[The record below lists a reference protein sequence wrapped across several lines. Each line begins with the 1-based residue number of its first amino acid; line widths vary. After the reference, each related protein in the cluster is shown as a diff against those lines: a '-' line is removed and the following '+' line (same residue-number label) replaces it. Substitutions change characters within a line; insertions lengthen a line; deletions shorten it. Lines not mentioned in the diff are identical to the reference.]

1 MKSLFDLCVWECLL
15 AIFII
20 IIGSGVSRLKAADLV
35 ERLEK
40 SYLSIEDFQAN
51 FEQIETNVL
60 LNRVKK
66 TTGIIYSLPLGKIF
80 WHTRHPSPLKVISN
94 GRDVWMFDPK
104 APQVIHERWE
114 GLDDQTRLALLFLRR
129 EGKFKDHFK
138 TFENLKQSKLT
149 LIPKKAIG
157 ISKIIVRLFAYPSE
171 KGAEK
176 EPIVANDTHLF
187 FKKITFY
194 FRLERKTDLLLE
206 AVKFNQKLMQKH
218 IQNPIDSSIDRN
230 FGFINPLKTL
240 EKKSK

>member
-1 MKSLFDLCVWECLL
+1 MKLL
-15 AIFII
+15 WLGGWFLMLL
-20 IIGSGVSRLKAADLV
+20 VAAQTEAAGLI

-51 FEQIETNVL
+51 FEQIETHVL

-94 GRDVWMFDPK
+94 GKDVWMFDPK

-114 GLDDQTRLALLFLRR
+114 GLDDQTKLALLFLRR
-129 EGKFKDHFK
+129 EEKFKDHFK
-138 TFENLKQSKLT
+138 TFENMKQRQIT

-171 KGAEK
+171 KEG
-176 EPIVANDTHLF
+176 DMHLF

-194 FRLERKTDLLLE
+194 FQLERKTDLILSE
-206 AVKFNQKLMQKH
+206 IKFNQKLMQKH
-218 IQNPIDSSIDRN
+218 IKNPIDSSIDRN
-230 FGFINPLKTL
+230 FDFINPLKTL

>member
-1 MKSLFDLCVWECLL
+1 MLL
-15 AIFII
+15 
-20 IIGSGVSRLKAADLV
+20 VAAQTEAAGLI
-35 ERLEK
+35 ENLEK

-94 GRDVWMFDPK
+94 GKDVWMFDPK

-114 GLDDQTRLALLFLRR
+114 GLDDQTKLALLFLKR
-129 EGKFKDHFK
+129 EGRIKDHFK
-138 TFENLKQSKLT
+138 VSEKKDKWKVVLV
-149 LIPKKAIG
+149 PKKAIA
-157 ISKIIVRLFAYPSE
+157 IEKIILQLFTHPSE
-171 KGAEK
+171 KR
-176 EPIVANDTHLF
+176 LF
-187 FKKITFY
+187 FNKITFY
-194 FRLERKTDLLLE
+194 FQLERKTDLILSE
-206 AVKFNQKLMQKH
+206 IKFNQKLTQKH
-218 IQNPIDSSIDRN
+218 IKNPIDSSIDRN

>member
-1 MKSLFDLCVWECLL
+1 MLL
-15 AIFII
+15 
-20 IIGSGVSRLKAADLV
+20 VAAQTEAAGLI

-40 SYLSIEDFQAN
+40 SYLSIEDFEAN
-51 FEQIETNVL
+51 FEQIETHLL

-80 WHTRHPSPLKVISN
+80 WHTQHPSPLKVISN

-138 TFENLKQSKLT
+138 TFENLKLQEIT

-157 ISKIIVRLFAYPSE
+157 ISRIIVRLFAYPSE
-171 KGAEK
+171 KGPERK
-176 EPIVANDTHLF
+176 EDAWLF

-194 FRLERKTDLLLE
+194 FQLERKTDLILE

-218 IQNPIDSSIDRN
+218 IKNPIDSSIDHN
-230 FGFINPLKTL
+230 FDFINPLKTL

>member
-1 MKSLFDLCVWECLL
+1 M
-15 AIFII
+15 FII
-20 IIGSGVSRLKAADLV
+20 IIGIGGGGGLRASDLV

-104 APQVIHERWE
+104 VPQVIHERWE

-138 TFENLKQSKLT
+138 TFENLKQQKLT

-171 KGAEK
+171 KEG
-176 EPIVANDTHLF
+176 DTHLF

-194 FRLERKTDLLLE
+194 FQLERKTDLILE
-206 AVKFNQKLMQKH
+206 VVKFNQKLMQKH
-218 IQNPIDSSIDRN
+218 RENPIDETIDRN

>member
-1 MKSLFDLCVWECLL
+1 MLL
-15 AIFII
+15 
-20 IIGSGVSRLKAADLV
+20 VAAQTEAAGLI
-35 ERLEK
+35 ENLEK

-94 GRDVWMFDPK
+94 GKDVWMFDPK
-104 APQVIHERWE
+104 VPQVIHERWE
-114 GLDDQTRLALLFLRR
+114 GLDDQTKLALLFLKR

-138 TFENLKQSKLT
+138 TSENMKQQEIT

-157 ISKIIVRLFAYPSE
+157 ISKIIVRLFAYPLE

-176 EPIVANDTHLF
+176 EGDKRLF

-194 FRLERKTDLLLE
+194 FQLERKTDLILSE
-206 AVKFNQKLMQKH
+206 IKFNQKLMQKH
-218 IQNPIDSSIDRN
+218 IKNPIDSSIDRN
-230 FGFINPLKTL
+230 FDFINPLKTL